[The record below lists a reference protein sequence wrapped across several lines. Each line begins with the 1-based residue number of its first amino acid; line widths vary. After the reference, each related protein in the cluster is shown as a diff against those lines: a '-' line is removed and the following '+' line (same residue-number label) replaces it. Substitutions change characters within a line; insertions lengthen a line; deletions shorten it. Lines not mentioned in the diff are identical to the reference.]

1 MDDTTRQIVDF
12 VTNLSF
18 SDLDAKAVDAG
29 ALRVLDTVGCGLGA
43 LDAGPAQAARRASY
57 PVAAGGARI
66 WGSGERVS
74 VEDAAF
80 TNGIALRYLD
90 FNDAY
95 RGKVD
100 VGHPSDNLGGLLAL
114 ADARGLSGRALL
126 EGMAV
131 AYELQCRMSESVPLN
146 DLGWDQPT
154 AVVIASAAGAAKMLG
169 LDAEG
174 TANALA
180 IAIIPHMAM
189 HQARVP
195 ELTWWKG
202 CAAAMGSR
210 QGVYAARLAEQGMEG
225 PLRAF
230 DGKDGFWDQLGQ
242 QYGIPELGGGDV
254 WGIQM
259 TNIKT
264 WPVRDS
270 CQLVIDTALELR
282 ERGVVAEEVES
293 IRMYTYRSNYRW
305 AVADPEL
312 WKPQTRET
320 ADHSAPFCCAVA
332 LIDGGVGVE
341 TFSRGRFLDAD
352 VLGLLDRMQV
362 EVDDEFTRRT
372 PGIKTCRIDI
382 VDTAGRTTSVERTL
396 SQEDIQA
403 GLPEGVIFDKVR
415 SLCDAAG
422 IAAGATESI
431 ISCTMDIAG
440 TDDVARLVDLYVGQ
454 SS

>member
-1 MDDTTRQIVDF
+1 MDDTTHQIVDF
-12 VTNLSF
+12 VTNFSF
-18 SDLDAKAVDAG
+18 ADLDATAVDAG
-29 ALRVLDTVGCGLGA
+29 TLRVLDTVGCGLGA
-43 LDAGPAQAARRASY
+43 LDAGPVKAARAVSY
-57 PVAAGGARI
+57 PVATGGARI
-66 WGSGERVS
+66 WGSSQCVS

-100 VGHPSDNLGGLLAL
+100 VGHPSDNLGGLMAL
-114 ADARGLSGRALL
+114 ADARGLSGRVLL
-126 EGMAV
+126 EGMTV
-131 AYELQCRMSESVPLN
+131 AYEVQCRMAESVPLN

-169 LDAEG
+169 LNADG
-174 TANALA
+174 IANALA

-210 QGVYAARLAEQGMEG
+210 HGVYAARLAEQGMEG
-225 PLRAF
+225 PMRPF
-230 DGKDGFWDQLGQ
+230 DGKDGFWDQLGER
-242 QYGIPELGGGDV
+242 YGVPELGGGDV

-282 ERGVVAEEVES
+282 QQGVVAEQVES

-305 AVADPEL
+305 AVEDPEL
-312 WKPQTRET
+312 WRPQTRET

-341 TFSRGRFLDAD
+341 TFSSGRFLDSD
-352 VLGLLDRMQV
+352 VLRLLDRMQV
-362 EVDDEFTRRT
+362 DVDDEFTRRT
-372 PGIKTCRIDI
+372 PEIKTCRIDV
-382 VDTAGRTTSVERTL
+382 VDTTGRTISVERTL

-403 GLPEGVIFDKVR
+403 GLPERVIFDKVR

-422 IAAGATESI
+422 IADGMTESI
-431 ISCTMDIAG
+431 ISRTMDLAQ
-440 TDDVARLVDLYVGQ
+440 TSDVARLVDLYVSQ
-454 SS
+454 

>member
-1 MDDTTRQIVDF
+1 MDDTTRQIVGF
-12 VTNLSF
+12 ITNLSF
-18 SDLDAKAVDAG
+18 NDLDARAVDAG
-29 ALRVLDTVGCGLGA
+29 SLRVLDTVGCGLGA
-43 LDAGPAQAARRASY
+43 LDAGPVQAARRASY

-114 ADARGLSGRALL
+114 ADARGHSGRALL
-126 EGMAV
+126 EGMTV
-131 AYELQCRMSESVPLN
+131 AYELQCRMAESVPLN

-154 AVVIASAAGAAKMLG
+154 AVVIASAAGAAKMLD

-174 TANALA
+174 IANALA

-225 PLRAF
+225 PMRAF

-242 QYGIPELGGGDV
+242 QYGIP
-254 WGIQM
+254 
-259 TNIKT
+259 
-264 WPVRDS
+264 
-270 CQLVIDTALELR
+270 
-282 ERGVVAEEVES
+282 
-293 IRMYTYRSNYRW
+293 
-305 AVADPEL
+305 
-312 WKPQTRET
+312 
-320 ADHSAPFCCAVA
+320 
-332 LIDGGVGVE
+332 
-341 TFSRGRFLDAD
+341 
-352 VLGLLDRMQV
+352 
-362 EVDDEFTRRT
+362 
-372 PGIKTCRIDI
+372 
-382 VDTAGRTTSVERTL
+382 
-396 SQEDIQA
+396 
-403 GLPEGVIFDKVR
+403 
-415 SLCDAAG
+415 
-422 IAAGATESI
+422 
-431 ISCTMDIAG
+431 
-440 TDDVARLVDLYVGQ
+440 
-454 SS
+454 